1 MRVLSFGEQALKDTQ
16 SIQTL
21 LQVVNEAVAGDITA
35 GKATGLSASG
45 ERGSSGPTGKKT
57 AALVL
62 VVSSLQGVREALVEA
77 AGQAEEGSGSYLDRI
92 DSIRERVLEI
102 IRGLFSPREQSGVIT
117 AVQILLNDLEDILHG
132 VQLIRECSPRTHDL
146 VLSFGTQISSILTSR
161 CLEKEGFAVRTEDNP
176 GIVLRM
182 NQHGMLQVDFQRSYE
197 SIGSTLGKDEAIS
210 IVAGGIARSEDGA
223 ITILQS
229 DGSDLSASL
238 IGAALNAEIVE
249 MWTGMDGVMSADPGY
264 VPEAFVIPALS
275 YQEAMELSFFG
286 ARMIHSQSLV
296 PAMEAGIPI
305 QIRNLER
312 PELSGTRICVD
323 PQRKQT
329 SIVGIASI
337 EPVALVNIEGG
348 GMVGVPGI
356 AARIFATLARAAVN
370 IIMISQASSEHSICV
385 VFRQEEAEG
394 ALGALRAELAPEL
407 RAKQIQNF
415 DLRKDLAILAA
426 IGENMR
432 GTPGISGKL
441 FSALGAAGIN
451 ILAIAQG
458 SSETNIS
465 FIIEK
470 AGEPEAL
477 KTIHRVFL
485 G

>member
-1 MRVLSFGEQALKDTQ
+1 MLTKLLTGTAAGENPTRGA
-16 SIQTL
+16 
-21 LQVVNEAVAGDITA
+21 AGP
-35 GKATGLSASG
+35 L
-45 ERGSSGPTGKKT
+45 SSGGTDKRT
-57 AALVL
+57 VALVV
-62 VVSSLQGVREALVEA
+62 VVSALDGVREALAEA
-77 AGQAEEGSGSYLDRI
+77 SGQAAEGAASYLDHI
-92 DSIRERVLEI
+92 NNLRERVLEI

-132 VQLIRECSPRTHDL
+132 VQLIRECSPRTFDL
-146 VLSFGTQISSILTSR
+146 VLSCGTQISCILASR
-161 CLEKEGFAVRTEDNP
+161 YLEKEGLAVRIEDNP
-176 GIVLRM
+176 GILLRM
-182 NQHGMLQVDFQRSYE
+182 NPHGVLQVDFQKSYE
-197 SIGSTLGKDEAIS
+197 NINSTLGKSETIP
-210 IVAGGIARSEDGA
+210 IVAGGIARSEEGA
-223 ITILQS
+223 ITIQHS

-238 IGAALNAEIVE
+238 IAAALNAEIIE
-249 MWTGMDGVMSADPGY
+249 IWTGIDGVMSADPGY
-264 VPEAFVIPALS
+264 VPEAFVLPALS

-329 SIVGIASI
+329 AIAGIASI

-356 AARIFATLARAAVN
+356 AARIFATLAQAAVN

-394 ALGALRAELAPEL
+394 ALKALREELAPEI

-465 FIIEK
+465 FVIEK
-470 AGEPEAL
+470 AGEPRAL
-477 KTIHRVFL
+477 KTVHRAFL

>member
-1 MRVLSFGEQALKDTQ
+1 MRILSFGEQALKDAHSFQMLTK
-16 SIQTL
+16 
-21 LQVVNEAVAGDITA
+21 VVTGTTA
-35 GKATGLSASG
+35 GEKRAGSTGVSLLSGAAA
-45 ERGSSGPTGKKT
+45 KKT
-57 AALVL
+57 AALVV
-62 VVSSLQGVREALVEA
+62 VVSALDGVRELLAEA
-77 AGQAEEGSGSYLDRI
+77 SVQAEEGSGSYLDRI
-92 DSIRERVLEI
+92 NDLREQVLEI
-102 IRGLFSPREQSGVIT
+102 IRVLFSPRDQSGVIT

-132 VQLIRECSPRTHDL
+132 VQLIRECSPRTLDL
-146 VLSFGTQISSILTSR
+146 VLSFGTQISCILASR
-161 CLEKEGFAVRTEDNP
+161 YLEKEGLAVRIEDNP
-176 GIVLRM
+176 GILLRM
-182 NQHGMLQVDFQRSYE
+182 NPHGMLQVDFQKSYE
-197 SIGSTLGKDEAIS
+197 SIDSTLGKGETIP

-223 ITILQS
+223 ITILQRN
-229 DGSDLSASL
+229 GSDLSASL
-238 IGAALNAEIVE
+238 IGAALNAEIIE

-296 PAMEAGIPI
+296 PAMEAGIPV

-312 PELSGTRICVD
+312 PELSGTRICID

-329 SIVGIASI
+329 AIAGIASI

-356 AARIFATLARAAVN
+356 AARIFTTLAQAPVN

-385 VFRQEEAEG
+385 VFRQEEAER
-394 ALGALRAELAPEL
+394 ALKALREELAPEI
-407 RAKQIQNF
+407 RSKQIQNF

-465 FIIEK
+465 FVIEK

-477 KTIHRVFL
+477 KTIHRAFL

>member
-1 MRVLSFGEQALKDTQ
+1 MRVLSFGEQALKDAH

-21 LQVVNEAVAGDITA
+21 RQVVSR
-35 GKATGLSASG
+35 AT
-45 ERGSSGPTGKKT
+45 EETDR
-57 AALVL
+57 LVL
-62 VVSSLQGVREALVEA
+62 VAASLEGVREALAEA
-77 AGQAEEGSGSYLDRI
+77 AGQAAEGSGGYLERI
-92 DSIRERVLEI
+92 EAIREQVLEI
-102 IRGLFSPREQSGVIT
+102 IRSLFSPRDQSGVIT

-132 VQLIRECSPRTHDL
+132 VQLIRECSPRTLDL
-146 VLSFGTQISSILTSR
+146 VLSFATQISCILISR
-161 CLEKEGFAVRTEDNP
+161 YLGMEGFEVRTEDNP
-176 GIVLRM
+176 GILLRV
-182 NQHGMLQVDFQRSYE
+182 NPHGMLQVDYQASYQA
-197 SIGSTLGKDEAIS
+197 IAGSMSTGEGIQ
-210 IVAGGIARSEDGA
+210 IVAGGIARTEQGALAVLQADG
-223 ITILQS
+223 
-229 DGSDLSASL
+229 GDLSASL
-238 IGAALNAEIVE
+238 VAAALGAELIE
-249 MWTGMDGVMSADPGY
+249 MWTGLDGVMSADPSY
-264 VPEAFVIPALS
+264 VTEAFVISELS

-305 QIRNLER
+305 RIRSLER
-312 PELSGTRICVD
+312 PENPGTRICAD
-323 PQRKQT
+323 PQRRQT
-329 SIVGIASI
+329 AIVGIASI

-356 AARIFATLARAAVN
+356 AARIFATLAKASVN

-385 VFRQEEAEG
+385 VFRQQEADT
-394 ALGALRAELAPEL
+394 ALEALREELAPEI

-465 FIIEK
+465 FVIEK
-470 AGEPEAL
+470 AEEPKAL
-477 KTIHRVFL
+477 KTVHRAFL

>member
-1 MRVLSFGEQALKDTQ
+1 MTILSFGEQALKDSHSFQ
-16 SIQTL
+16 ML
-21 LQVVNEAVAGDITA
+21 AKVVNGTAVGE
-35 GKATGLSASG
+35 KRSVG
-45 ERGSSGPTGKKT
+45 ERPLGRSGGEKT
-57 AALVL
+57 AVSVVVISALD
-62 VVSSLQGVREALVEA
+62 GVREVLAEA
-77 AGQAEEGSGSYLDRI
+77 SGQAEEGAGSYLDHI
-92 DSIRERVLEI
+92 NILRERILEI
-102 IRGLFSPREQSGVIT
+102 IRELFGPREQSGVIT

-132 VQLIRECSPRTHDL
+132 VQLIRECSPRTLDL
-146 VLSFGTQISSILTSR
+146 VLSFGTQISCILTSR
-161 CLEKEGFAVRTEDNP
+161 YLEKQGLAVRIEDNP
-176 GIVLRM
+176 GILLRR
-182 NQHGMLQVDFQRSYE
+182 NPHGMLQVDFQKSFE
-197 SIGSTLGKDEAIS
+197 SIGSSLGKDETIPV
-210 IVAGGIARSEDGA
+210 VAGGIARTEDGA
-223 ITILQS
+223 ITILQQ

-238 IGAALNAEIVE
+238 IGAALNAEIIE
-249 MWTGMDGVMSADPGY
+249 MWTGMDGVMSADPKY

-286 ARMIHSQSLV
+286 ARMIHSRSLV
-296 PAMEAGIPI
+296 PVMEAGIPI
-305 QIRNLER
+305 QIRNLES
-312 PELSGTRICVD
+312 PEFSGTRICVD

-329 SIVGIASI
+329 AIAGIASI

-356 AARIFATLARAAVN
+356 AARIFTTLAQAAVN

-394 ALGALRAELAPEL
+394 ALKALRKELAPEI

-415 DLRKDLAILAA
+415 DLRKDLAIIAA

-465 FIIEK
+465 FVIEK

-477 KTIHRVFL
+477 KTIHQTFL
-485 G
+485 GRIS

>member
-1 MRVLSFGEQALKDTQ
+1 MRILSFGEHALKDAHSFQMLTK
-16 SIQTL
+16 
-21 LQVVNEAVAGDITA
+21 VVTRTAAGENPI
-35 GKATGLSASG
+35 SG
-45 ERGSSGPTGKKT
+45 AEGHLPSGGTGKKI
-57 AALVL
+57 AALVV
-62 VVSSLQGVREALVEA
+62 VVSALDGVREVLVEA
-77 AGQAEEGSGSYLDRI
+77 SGQAEEGSGSYLDKI
-92 DSIRERVLEI
+92 NDLRERVLEI
-102 IRGLFSPREQSGVIT
+102 IRVLFSPREQSGVIT

-132 VQLIRECSPRTHDL
+132 VQLIRECSPRTLEL
-146 VLSFGTQISSILTSR
+146 VLSFGTQISCILASHY
-161 CLEKEGFAVRTEDNP
+161 LEKEGLAVRIEGNP
-176 GIVLRM
+176 GILLRM
-182 NQHGMLQVDFQRSYE
+182 NPHGMLQVDFQKSYE
-197 SIGSTLGKDEAIS
+197 SIGGTLGKGETIP
-210 IVAGGIARSEDGA
+210 IVAGGIARSENGA
-223 ITILQS
+223 ITILQR

-238 IGAALNAEIVE
+238 IGAALNAEIIE

-264 VPEAFVIPALS
+264 VPEAFVISALS

-286 ARMIHSQSLV
+286 AEMIHSQSLV
-296 PAMEAGIPI
+296 PAMEARVPI

-312 PELSGTRICVD
+312 PELTGTRICID

-329 SIVGIASI
+329 AIAGIASI

-356 AARIFATLARAAVN
+356 AARIFATLAQATVN

-394 ALGALRAELAPEL
+394 ALKALREELAPEI

-465 FIIEK
+465 FVIEK

-477 KTIHRVFL
+477 QTIHRAFL